1 MGNQMSNER
10 IDLTQFEG
18 HTKGNWCI
26 DDGNLMIKTDELWIR
41 LSEAYCDDGT
51 TEDEDTINKKLMV
64 SGPDLIAELKRCYER
79 LDMANETMLTARE
92 VLMKHHEWMSV
103 NDSTSEEDDQEIL
116 DVVKALREASE

>member
-103 NDSTSEEDDQEIL
+103 NDSTSEEDDQEML

>member
-1 MGNQMSNER
+1 MSNER

-51 TEDEDTINKKLMV
+51 TEDEDAINKKLMV
-64 SGPDLIAELKRCYER
+64 SGPDLIAELKKCYE
-79 LDMANETMLTARE
+79 
-92 VLMKHHEWMSV
+92 HE
-103 NDSTSEEDDQEIL
+103 
-116 DVVKALREASE
+116 KALLHEFQKMSARIDGLRDILSILEDRHDIDMSQFPNYFASE

>member
-1 MGNQMSNER
+1 MSNER

>member
-1 MGNQMSNER
+1 MSNER

-51 TEDEDTINKKLMV
+51 TEDEDAINKKLMV
-64 SGPDLIAELKRCYER
+64 SGPDLIAELKKMYER
-79 LDMANETMLTARE
+79 EDALVSAIKELCDSE
-92 VLMKHHEWMSV
+92 
-103 NDSTSEEDDQEIL
+103 DSTGCSGDLTVVSLDPMLKLYELTSE
-116 DVVKALREASE
+116 

>member
-1 MGNQMSNER
+1 MNNER

-51 TEDEDTINKKLMV
+51 TEDEDAINKKLMV
-64 SGPDLIAELKRCYER
+64 SGPDLIAELKRMYESEDR
-79 LDMANETMLTARE
+79 LLEL
-92 VLMKHHEWMSV
+92 L
-103 NDSTSEEDDQEIL
+103 QEIEYRY
-116 DVVKALREASE
+116 DVPVKQIAALMSI

>member
-1 MGNQMSNER
+1 MSNER

-51 TEDEDTINKKLMV
+51 TEDEDAINKKLMV
-64 SGPDLIAELKRCYER
+64 SLDLSQDVSKSTDMDAEIIFNKTIKVR
-79 LDMANETMLTARE
+79 
-92 VLMKHHEWMSV
+92 
-103 NDSTSEEDDQEIL
+103 I
-116 DVVKALREASE
+116 

>member
-1 MGNQMSNER
+1 MSNER

-51 TEDEDTINKKLMV
+51 TEDEDAINKKLMV
-64 SGPDLIAELKRCYER
+64 SGPDLIAELKRCYEKIDW
-79 LDMANETMLTARE
+79 LQQAADLTTDFIGDI
-92 VLMKHHEWMSV
+92 HHSYWDRFEERMYEAGLWERP
-103 NDSTSEEDDQEIL
+103 SEEE
-116 DVVKALREASE
+116 

>member
-1 MGNQMSNER
+1 MSNER

-51 TEDEDTINKKLMV
+51 TEDEDAINKKLMV
-64 SGPDLIAELKRCYER
+64 AGPDLIAELKRCYER
-79 LDMANETMLTARE
+79 IDYLESVAEEYRQERPEAYCANCYAYL
-92 VLMKHHEWMSV
+92 
-103 NDSTSEEDDQEIL
+103 SEYDGDG
-116 DVVKALREASE
+116 VKECLCSDCEASE